1 MTPASPQPSTG
12 SRVAASAA
20 KGGCLLGLIGFACG
34 FFGPMI
40 FTAEANQDPML
51 GILITGPAGLVLGL
65 LIGAVVGWSRR
76 NEVVPQASGM
86 PKHRQF
92 WLWLKTGEDGTAVS
106 FLLLITGIPLGAML
120 AIWLMIEAVRSK
132 NGTELQQPLLVI
144 TASAFAWGFIGG
156 LIQPKQAPLWS
167 MGIMLLLLM
176 APIAALNGLGGVAT
190 GCLRR

>member
-20 KGGCLLGLIGFACG
+20 KGGCLLGLIGFAGG

-76 NEVVPQASGM
+76 NEVVPQVSGP
-86 PKHRQF
+86 PKHQRL
-92 WLWLKTGEDGTAVS
+92 WLWLKTDEDGTAV
-106 FLLLITGIPLGAML
+106 F
-120 AIWLMIEAVRSK
+120 
-132 NGTELQQPLLVI
+132 
-144 TASAFAWGFIGG
+144 F
-156 LIQPKQAPLWS
+156 
-167 MGIMLLLLM
+167 LLLLM
-176 APIAALNGLGGVAT
+176 APITALNGLGGVA
-190 GCLRR
+190 GGRLRR